1 MKTTITLEPS
11 MTVNEVIAAWPET
24 IAVFNSFGI
33 DLCCGGDDTLELAAR
48 ESGVDLENLLDA
60 LVKAGAAR

>member
-1 MKTTITLEPS
+1 MKTTVKLDKST
-11 MTVNEVIAAWPET
+11 TVNETIAAWPET

-48 ESGVDLENLLDA
+48 ESGVDLVTLLDNLA
-60 LVKAGAAR
+60 SAGADR